1 MKISDAEKDLT
12 RRLPH
17 MRKRIVE
24 LRGPTYVI
32 PICEPLWVQA
42 LTIQGA
48 DPYRLGFRPLPFRVQ
63 TLTIRGKNPYHLGC
77 KLLLLRVQTL
87 TIWGT
92 NPYLGFASSPLS
104 LLKHFK

>member
-42 LTIQGA
+42 LTIRGA
-48 DPYRLGFRPLPFRVQ
+48 DPYCSGFRSLPFRVQ
-63 TLTIRGKNPYHLGC
+63 TLTIRGINPYHLGC

-104 LLKHFK
+104 LLRHFK